1 MNKRKCLE
9 CGVSIYGRPD
19 KKFCCDGCRNAH
31 HNKVHAESGRV
42 IRKISRILKK
52 NRRILAQL
60 NPKGKCE
67 VYRDQLLRADFD
79 FRYFTSYCEVSEDVT
94 YYFCYDQGYR
104 KMDNDWYSIVT
115 VPENVLVE

>member
-1 MNKRKCLE
+1 M
-9 CGVSIYGRPD
+9 
-19 KKFCCDGCRNAH
+19 
-31 HNKVHAESGRV
+31 
-42 IRKISRILKK
+42 
-52 NRRILAQL
+52 AQL